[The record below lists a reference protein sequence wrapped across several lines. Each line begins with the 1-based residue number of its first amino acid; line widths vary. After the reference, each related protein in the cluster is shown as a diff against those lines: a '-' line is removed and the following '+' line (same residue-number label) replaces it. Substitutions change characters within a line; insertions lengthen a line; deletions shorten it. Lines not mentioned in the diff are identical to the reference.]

1 MLQIIK
7 DHPGDID
14 AIYDFL
20 NVAVEAETCQIGV
33 GKDIWYSPV
42 STAVQM
48 TPDLEDAPGIVIGEE
63 KLAKIIQMD
72 YDAVAARHPTW
83 SEKMNQALQQ

>member
-1 MLQIIK
+1 
-7 DHPGDID
+7 
-14 AIYDFL
+14 
-20 NVAVEAETCQIGV
+20 
-33 GKDIWYSPV
+33 
-42 STAVQM
+42 M

-72 YDAVAARHPTW
+72 YNAVAAKHPTW